1 MDIEYIQNLTQKI
14 DILLESY
21 QKLCQENAHL
31 KRELED
37 KNAMILRL
45 QDELN
50 LLNKERDTVK
60 ERISAIIS
68 RIEQVEASASNSED
82 VQQGI
87 EANDMGSSQE
97 EF

>member
-82 VQQGI
+82 MQQGI